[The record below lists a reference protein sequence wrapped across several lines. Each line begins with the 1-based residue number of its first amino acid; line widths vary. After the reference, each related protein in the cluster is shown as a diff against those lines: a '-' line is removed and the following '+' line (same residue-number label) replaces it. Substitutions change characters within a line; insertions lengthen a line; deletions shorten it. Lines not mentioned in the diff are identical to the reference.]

1 MPNLPEQLDLNTRLR
16 LEQEFFETPFLMS
29 YSGLSKLTFSP
40 AAFYQNYVCKQK
52 GDQGSQGM
60 NEGKLIH
67 CLLLN
72 PETFDD
78 TFLVLPDKMP
88 SDNPRQIINSVYE
101 YRRMVVQSVGGNDDL
116 VPKAFMDFKDI
127 VLENMKSANL
137 YQALKTDEQRLEK
150 VMDDKSVDYWHY
162 LLAKDSKTIVDY
174 DTVEFA
180 KLVASKFKDDR
191 QLKYLM
197 GVDRDP
203 MSGKIEVFNEV
214 ELTSFP
220 GDLPFGRRGFIDN
233 LVIDYTNKKVLI
245 NDLKKTSKDIASF
258 PESIEFYRYWMQAS
272 TYYDLTIEYLKANLP
287 NWEEYQ
293 VEFRFVVIDNYLQM
307 AAIKVSSETMMDWH
321 MRTSAELEKAKWHFE
336 NRNFSLP
343 HAFASQ
349 PDNELVI

>member
-1 MPNLPEQLDLNTRLR
+1 MGYLPENLDTNTRLR

-40 AAFYQNYVCKQK
+40 AAFYNNYVCKQK
-52 GDQGSQGM
+52 GDQGNQGM

-67 CLLLN
+67 CMLLN

-88 SDNPRQIINSVYE
+88 ADNPRQIINTVFE
-101 YRRMVVQSVGGNDDL
+101 YRKLLVQATSEDIA
-116 VPKAFMDFKDI
+116 PKLLIEYKENI
-127 VLENMKSANL
+127 LETMKSMGV

-150 VMDDKSVDYWHY
+150 VMDENCMDYWAY

-180 KLVASKFKDDR
+180 KTVARKFQENN

-203 MSGKIEVFNEV
+203 MKGKVEVMNEV
-214 ELTSFP
+214 ELARFP
-220 GDLPFGRRGFIDN
+220 DDLPFGRRGFIDN
-233 LVIDYTNKKVLI
+233 LVIDHGQKKVFI
-245 NDLKKTSKDIASF
+245 NDIKKSSKDIASF
-258 PESIEFYRYWMQAS
+258 PESIEFYRYWMQSA
-272 TYYDLTIEYLKANLP
+272 TYYQLVLNYLKENVAD
-287 NWEEYQ
+287 WSSYQ
-293 VEFRFVVIDNYLQM
+293 IEFRFIVIDNYLQM
-307 AAIKVSSETMMDWH
+307 AAIKVSDETMLKWIEMTDV
-321 MRTSAELEKAKWHFE
+321 ELQKAKWHFE

-349 PDNELVI
+349 PDNELVL